1 MCEWGRTMRSS
12 KQAGPVLMA
21 GIGIFLLSGCAAAPL
36 PGSTESRPGIT
47 REHIH
52 HPAGHSGFLGRV
64 VQVAVPFFPDDTDQ
78 CGPAT
83 LASVL
88 TYWGV
93 PSDLPALKEEMY
105 LPHLRGSLPIHL
117 LLAAQARGLQ
127 AEGFSGTLEVLQAE
141 LDAGHPIVALL
152 NLGWALFPQGHY
164 VVVTGYDEGRQGV
177 YLHSGVTRDMF
188 VPYAHYLAAWEK
200 TGRWMLRVQPV
211 ERRVNIYE
219 RINGRG

>member
-1 MCEWGRTMRSS
+1 MG
-12 KQAGPVLMA
+12 AP
-21 GIGIFLLSGCAAAPL
+21 FL
-36 PGSTESRPGIT
+36 GSTESRPGIT
-47 REHIH
+47 SEHIQQS
-52 HPAGHSGFLGRV
+52 AGHPGVLGRV
-64 VQVAVPFFPDDTDQ
+64 VHVAVPFFPDDTDQ

-93 PSDLPALKEEMY
+93 PGDLSALKEETY
-105 LPHLRGSLPIHL
+105 LPHLRGSLPIDL

-127 AEGFSGTLEVLQAE
+127 AEGFSGTLEALQAE

-177 YLHSGVTRDMF
+177 YLHSGIVRDMF
-188 VPYAHYLAAWEK
+188 VPYARYLAAWEK
-200 TGRWMLRVQPV
+200 TGRWMLRVQPI
-211 ERRVNIYE
+211 ERRVSTYE
-219 RINGRG
+219 